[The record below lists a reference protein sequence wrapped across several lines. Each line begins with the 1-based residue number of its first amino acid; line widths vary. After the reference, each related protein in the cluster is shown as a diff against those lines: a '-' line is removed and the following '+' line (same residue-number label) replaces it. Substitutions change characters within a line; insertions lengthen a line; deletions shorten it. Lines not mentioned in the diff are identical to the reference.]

1 MFTTLHSNIVT
12 KIVELLPDHEPLA
25 YSIDLSL
32 NKRGKSKGFAVLVG
46 DSKPTNSDVGRLTL
60 FTRIQIQ
67 LSDVYGPEQKTD
79 TAQLGVSHALADRC
93 LAVFEGLAAS
103 KLNTL
108 GVRNVTLE
116 EISDPTYID
125 GEKTVYRTLTI
136 EANLKV

>member
-1 MFTTLHSNIVT
+1 MFTTLHANIVA
-12 KIVELLPDHEPLA
+12 KLGDLLPDHEPLA
-25 YSIDLSL
+25 YSIDVSM
-32 NKRGKSKGFAVLVG
+32 NRKGKSKGFAVLIG

-67 LSDVYGPEQKTD
+67 LSDTYGPEQKTD
-79 TAQLGVSHALADRC
+79 AAQLTVSHALADRC
-93 LAVFEGLAAS
+93 LSVFEGLASS
-103 KLNTL
+103 KLNSA